1 MKVIEQLSALLKKH
15 NIQGVELSEVVEL
28 KMSAEGKLADGTMV
42 ATPSDSF
49 VESAEL
55 YVIDADGNPQ
65 PAPDGEYILEDG
77 TKIVAAN
84 GIIASVEPAAT
95 EEPAAEE
102 MSADIAAVIAAMD
115 EQLTEI
121 KNQLNASNTELSAIK
136 QELSAAKS
144 DLIKANAKVTEL
156 SKQPAASSVKKEVT
170 KESQVKLSTNNS
182 NNKHRF
188 LDMIVAAKNK

>member
-84 GIIASVEPAAT
+84 GIITSVEVAAA

-136 QELSAAKS
+136 QELNAAKS